1 MTKRSTRNRA
11 VTLVEVL
18 VVLAVIAVLA
28 PITHAVLSRARAS
41 AEEVTCLTRF
51 SSISNAI
58 GLYRANWG
66 NESADVGTAP
76 FLGLPHSPWKMLY
89 TLSVNEDER
98 YEMLSCPLYSR
109 QSGIQTGYNWTAKG
123 WVDVGLGNITFLQA
137 TEALRGE
144 TPLLICNYHNPAN
157 IPFEDRGVTRTFI
170 YLMLNSNTRTE
181 RLKGIKVSPPPSAID
196 LRDWVLVKSNQ

>member
-1 MTKRSTRNRA
+1 MKKRSNRNRA
-11 VTLVEVL
+11 VTMVEVL

-28 PITHAVLSRARAS
+28 AITHAVLSRARAS
-41 AEEVTCLTRF
+41 TEEVTCLTRI

-58 GLYRANWG
+58 GLYRADWG
-66 NESADVGTAP
+66 NESADVGTAV

-89 TLSVNEDER
+89 TLSANEDQR
-98 YEMLSCPLYSR
+98 YDMLSCPLYSR

-157 IPFEDRGVTRTFI
+157 IPYEDRGLTRKFI
-170 YLMLNSNTRTE
+170 YLMLNSNARTE
-181 RLKGIKVSPPPSAID
+181 NLKGIKVSPPPSAID